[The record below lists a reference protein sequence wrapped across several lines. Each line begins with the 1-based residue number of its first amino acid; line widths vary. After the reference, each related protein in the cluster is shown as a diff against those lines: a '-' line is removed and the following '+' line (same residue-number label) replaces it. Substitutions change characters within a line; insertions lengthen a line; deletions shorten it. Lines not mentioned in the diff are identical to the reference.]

1 MEKTF
6 LFMIHSTS
14 LRTCLIITIAYFS
27 VASVPVA
34 NSHLKKQSQFA
45 GHQPEILNSKL

>member
-27 VASVPVA
+27 VAFHEKAVQV
-34 NSHLKKQSQFA
+34 
-45 GHQPEILNSKL
+45 